1 MGSFRGVSNTSTG
14 ASCPSFAF
22 NMNFQLTPRF
32 SPFFLN
38 NMFVLG
44 TPSKKIIWKFF
55 PPGEG
60 VWGIFLIP
68 KTFLIVKIALETP

>member
-44 TPSKKIIWKFF
+44 TPSKKLFGHF
-55 PPGEG
+55 SHQGRG
-60 VWGIFLIP
+60 CGGSS
-68 KTFLIVKIALETP
+68 